1 MKKTIVMLVAMSF
14 FFAVA
19 VGAQQWH
26 TANQATVA
34 WEDTNEMDGIVYDV
48 WLANSKTDPGKT
60 NPVVIGTDIEATTF
74 LITLNVEGRYFAGV
88 QAKRYVDG
96 ELVGVSEMSWSDD
109 PLVCLDGKTFGLR
122 YFVPP
127 GQAKKLRIE

>member
-1 MKKTIVMLVAMSF
+1 MKKIMMLVAMLF
-14 FFAVA
+14 LFVGA

-34 WEDTNEMDGIVYDV
+34 WDSVGDGIVYDV
-48 WLANSKTDPGKT
+48 WLANSQTDPAKT
-60 NPVVIGTDIEATTF
+60 NPVVIGTDIEVTTF

-88 QAKRYVDG
+88 QSKRYDEG
-96 ELVGVSEMSWSDD
+96 ELVGTSDIAWSDD